1 MLDFLN
7 LSFSIWKTGII
18 TMTIKL
24 QAILKC
30 STRSLTQCKLPVW
43 SFLHFT
49 QRIIFFSFQETSP
62 KYFAPYF
69 FSLHFSESLNN

>member
-7 LSFSIWKTGII
+7 LSFSVWKTGIV
-18 TMTIKL
+18 TMAIKL

-30 STRSLTQCKLPVW
+30 STRGLTQCKLPVW
-43 SFLHFT
+43 SSLHFT
-49 QRIIFFSFQETSP
+49 QRIIFFFLPRNFPQI
-62 KYFAPYF
+62 FCPYF